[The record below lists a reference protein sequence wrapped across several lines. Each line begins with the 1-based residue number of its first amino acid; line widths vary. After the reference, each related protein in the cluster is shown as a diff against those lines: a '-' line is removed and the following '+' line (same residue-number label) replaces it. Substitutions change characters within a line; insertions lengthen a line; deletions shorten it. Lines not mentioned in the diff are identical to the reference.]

1 MACKT
6 PGVEIAH
13 KTTMS
18 ILNKLPR
25 YSWVAKAVL
34 TLAASALVFEDFLAP
49 AHLHSSLQRVESM
62 EIPEHAPATLK
73 LLNLQKYK
81 ETISKL
87 NNTIREVMYNV
98 MGTSAS

>member
-18 ILNKLPR
+18 ILNKLPS

-34 TLAASALVFEDFLAP
+34 TLAASALVYEDFLAL
-49 AHLHSSLQRVESM
+49 AHLHSSIQRVESM
-62 EIPEHAPATLK
+62 EIPEHAPAT
-73 LLNLQKYK
+73 
-81 ETISKL
+81 
-87 NNTIREVMYNV
+87 
-98 MGTSAS
+98 